1 MSAKRWFTVAA
12 ALTLYVALFASP
24 ASAQRRPN
32 THGGVWFSGGGGG
45 GWLEG
50 TRGGAVYLRV
60 GGTPHRKA
68 LFGGEVLAWIR
79 DESSQVNV
87 TATALWYPA
96 YVRTGRPGSDW
107 FLKGGLGVAASEGDD
122 TGLGL
127 TFGTGYDFRLGDNF
141 YVTPNVDV
149 MVQVFDETTLTGVLI
164 SLGLGFH

>member
-1 MSAKRWFTVAA
+1 MSANRLIVVVAA
-12 ALTLYVALFASP
+12 LALYLALFATP
-24 ASAQRRPN
+24 AFGQRPPN
-32 THGGVWFSGGGGG
+32 THAGAWFSGGGGG

-50 TRGGAVYLRV
+50 NRGGAVYLRV
-60 GGTPHRKA
+60 GGTPHRKV
-68 LFGGEVLAWIR
+68 LFGGEVLGWIR

-96 YVRTGRPGSDW
+96 YVRTGQPGSDW
-107 FLKGGLGVAASEGDD
+107 FLKGGFGVAASEGDD

-127 TFGTGYDFRLGDNF
+127 TFGTGYDFRLGSNF

-149 MVQVFDETTLTGVLI
+149 LVQFFEQTTLTGVLI